1 MAARSFAGGA
11 AVNAGTKVR
20 RIAILGAESTGKS
33 TLTAALAAQWQG
45 AWVPEYLREFVDTQA
60 RVPFEDDQLEIA
72 CIQLA
77 REDAQAA
84 RCNGG
89 LLFCDTTP
97 LMTAVYSQIYW
108 GRVPAALD
116 ALARQ
121 HDYVLTFVAAPDGPW
136 IPDGIQRESAAVRLK
151 VHEALMARLR
161 QQDIAC
167 TVLTGELAQR
177 LRQAAPLLAA
187 LSESLSHP

>member
-1 MAARSFAGGA
+1 MN
-11 AVNAGTKVR
+11 AVMNVR

-33 TLTAALAAQWQG
+33 TLTAALAAQWQA
-45 AWVPEYLREFVDTQA
+45 AWVPEYLREFVDTKA

-72 CIQLA
+72 RTQLA

-84 RCNGG
+84 RCGGG

-136 IPDGIQRESAAVRLK
+136 IPDGIQRESAAVRLQ
-151 VHEALMARLR
+151 VHDALMARLE
-161 QQDIAC
+161 QQGIAC
-167 TVLTGELAQR
+167 TMLTGDLAQR
-177 LRQAAPLLAA
+177 LQQTVPLLAA
-187 LSESLSHP
+187 LNEHIIHP